1 MAAPYPGYYLTGFR
15 EWLLEDKD
23 PDGMPAIVHF
33 LRESAKKDYNIHI
46 TLPILGSKYSTN
58 SIMREKNIVVH
69 PYKLPRFFL
78 PLISILK
85 RKGHFILNWLFT
97 IITLVFAFR
106 FHRRLMLSIRPT
118 FIYQMGYNILMGHF
132 LSRSS
137 GYPVIYRLFGTGLW
151 NRLNRSRMRVSIYHW
166 IHNFGELFISRHP
179 GSLIVMTNDGTCGD
193 KVLEILKCPAS
204 KRLFLLNGIKTE
216 NHGASVVNLRR
227 DLPENVMLLV
237 AMARLEAW
245 KGVDRIIRAFP
256 EALRRNSRLRLAVIG
271 DGSQRFNLERL
282 ADKLGVRDFINFYG
296 QIPNS
301 SVVDTLRQAD
311 VFVSTQYIS
320 NLSNCLLEAILAG
333 CPIISLSDGSL
344 DGFLEDGVNAILL
357 DPTKVQMDLPLVLE
371 KLTQK
376 KTLYFTLRRGVIKK
390 AKTIWNWQQRINY
403 ELNIINRHITHIN

>member
-1 MAAPYPGYYLTGFR
+1 
-15 EWLLEDKD
+15 
-23 PDGMPAIVHF
+23 
-33 LRESAKKDYNIHI
+33 
-46 TLPILGSKYSTN
+46 
-58 SIMREKNIVVH
+58 
-69 PYKLPRFFL
+69 
-78 PLISILK
+78 
-85 RKGHFILNWLFT
+85 
-97 IITLVFAFR
+97 
-106 FHRRLMLSIRPT
+106 
-118 FIYQMGYNILMGHF
+118 
-132 LSRSS
+132 
-137 GYPVIYRLFGTGLW
+137 
-151 NRLNRSRMRVSIYHW
+151 
-166 IHNFGELFISRHP
+166 
-179 GSLIVMTNDGTCGD
+179 MTNDGTCGD